1 VISEMQDGDDW
12 KKLEEEEHELYTIH
26 CVRNQRSRCAIT
38 VLISKFLG
46 TTYGFL
52 TLMNHNVY

>member
-1 VISEMQDGDDW
+1 MQDGDDW

-38 VLISKFLG
+38 VLISKFLD
-46 TTYGFL
+46 TTCSFL